1 MKKFLIIMTFL
12 LTAFAWSA
20 AGQSFFTDDD
30 HLVNGFAHKV
40 SGLDF
45 DYHSCIPGLR
55 SSILVRATNGKD
67 FMEWETA

>member
-1 MKKFLIIMTFL
+1 MAIMAAVITV
-12 LTAFAWSA
+12 AA

-30 HLVNGFAHKV
+30 HLINGFTRKV

-45 DYHSCIPGLR
+45 EYHSCIPGLR

-67 FMEWETA
+67 FMEWETAAVPGGF